1 MNARV
6 VGIAMVCAVAALGAP
21 SLTRAESLALRSEG
35 AAGSLRAEEGLAFS
49 GTLMRRQP
57 APVPGRTKVTPRRQ
71 RRGTISLGAQ
81 VGYGF
86 VRGSSE
92 LNDHFDS
99 GLGYG
104 FRFRYMLGPR
114 SALTFS
120 FEHQKYG
127 PRAGLPF
134 DTGPFAAKD
143 SQLVVTTVATE
154 VHVFFHRDR
163 DLTPYLVG
171 GFGFASPN
179 VIYES
184 KESRRLD
191 EGPFGVVGVGFE
203 RFIRPRV
210 SLDFTLRGFAEVGNS
225 ELSLLSQLTAG
236 IHVYPGD

>member
-1 MNARV
+1 MNVRV

-21 SLTRAESLALRSEG
+21 SSTRAESLALRWEG
-35 AAGSLRAEEGLAFS
+35 ATRSLGAEEARVS

-57 APVPGRTKVTPRRQ
+57 APVPSRSKPILRRQ
-71 RRGTISLGAQ
+71 RRGTISLGGQ
-81 VGYGF
+81 IGYGF

-104 FRFRYMLGPR
+104 FRFLYIMSPR
-114 SALTFS
+114 TALAFS
-120 FEHQKYG
+120 FEHQRYG
-127 PRAGLPF
+127 PRAGLPV

-154 VHVFFHRDR
+154 IHVFFHRER
-163 DLTPYLVG
+163 DLTPYVLG

-179 VIYES
+179 VIYER
-184 KESRRLD
+184 KESRRVD
-191 EGPFGVVGVGFE
+191 EWPFAVVGVGFE
-203 RFIRPRV
+203 RFVRPRV

-225 ELSLLSQLTAG
+225 ELSLMSQVVAG
-236 IHVYPGD
+236 VHVYPGD

>member
-1 MNARV
+1 MNVRV

-21 SLTRAESLALRSEG
+21 SLARAESLALRSEG
-35 AAGSLRAEEGLAFS
+35 ALASSAG
-49 GTLMRRQP
+49 TMMRRQP
-57 APVPGRTKVTPRRQ
+57 APVPARTKPMLRRQ
-71 RRGTISLGAQ
+71 RKGTLSLGGQ

-104 FRFRYMLGPR
+104 FRFRYMMSPRTALG
-114 SALTFS
+114 FS

-127 PRAGLPF
+127 PRAGLPI

-154 VHVFFHRDR
+154 IHVFFHRER
-163 DLTPYLVG
+163 DLTPYVLG
-171 GFGFASPN
+171 GLGFASPN
-179 VIYES
+179 VIYET
-184 KESRRLD
+184 KESRRVD

-203 RFIRPRV
+203 RFVRPRV

-225 ELSLLSQLTAG
+225 ELSLMSQLTAG